1 MNSTNPIFDRV
12 TKLFAKW
19 FFYPS
24 ARNWC
29 ACDGIQLP
37 KYSWVFYLINQIV
50 GLGQLQVAL
59 EAVTSVAVTNE
70 NVAIYAGDL
79 WWTEENASGSTFRS
93 RSTI

>member
-1 MNSTNPIFDRV
+1 MNSTNPIFDNV

-37 KYSWVFYLINQIV
+37 KYSWVFYLTNQIV
-50 GLGQLQVAL
+50 GLGQLPVAL
-59 EAVTSVAVTNE
+59 EAVTSVAVTIE
-70 NVAIYAGDL
+70 AVPTHAGDL
-79 WWTEENASGSTFRS
+79 
-93 RSTI
+93 